1 MAYRLHQFQEAS
13 HQPRNVS
20 EIALR
25 FLHIERLAEAEITE
39 DIEYE
44 VIRLIGHVQW
54 LCPLTLLRC
63 MLFDQVQPSV
73 DIGVDQRYSSTQST
87 VRESLV

>member
-1 MAYRLHQFQEAS
+1 MISSKDENVLTISRAS
-13 HQPRNVS
+13 F
-20 EIALR
+20 AWMDG
-25 FLHIERLAEAEITE
+25 FAETQITE

-54 LCPLTLLRC
+54 LCPLALSWRMLL
-63 MLFDQVQPSV
+63 DQVQPSIDV
-73 DIGVDQRYSSTQST
+73 GVDQRFSSTQST